1 MKRAFDL
8 FWTIAGLAVIWPL
21 FALLAALIS
30 LEDRG
35 PVFYRQVRIG
45 RHARPFRIWKFRT
58 MVQDADRQGPL
69 LTVGSDSRITRVGFW
84 LRKLKL
90 DEIPQLLNVL
100 SGEMSLVGPRPEVAR
115 YVALYTEQQRR
126 VLELV
131 PGITDVASIE
141 FRHENELLGQAD
153 DPERTYC
160 EEIVPA
166 KIGLNLAYA
175 ARATVA
181 TDFLIVLRTFGCLL
195 YRNPAKL
202 DQEESEF
209 PGKISTD
216 KFRRAA

>member
-21 FALLAALIS
+21 MGLLGALIY

-69 LTVGSDSRITRVGFW
+69 LTVGHDSRITRVGGW

-115 YVALYTEQQRR
+115 YVAHYTEQQRR
-126 VLELV
+126 VLELA

-141 FRHENELLGQAD
+141 FRHENELLGDAD
-153 DPERTYC
+153 DPERTYR
-160 EEIVPA
+160 EEIVPT
-166 KIGLNLAYA
+166 KIRLNLSYA
-175 ARATVA
+175 ARATVV
-181 TDFLIVLRTFGCLL
+181 TDFLVILRTFGCLL
-195 YRNPAKL
+195 SRAPAKL
-202 DQEESEF
+202 GQGESAFPEENLAN
-209 PGKISTD
+209 
-216 KFRRAA
+216 KFRSAT